1 MRLFCGG
8 FMLFNLNHIS
18 KLEAITHLMG
28 NGWMID
34 KRLLSENVKA
44 VFFINKSNRDAK
56 IMIAF
61 DGLNRW
67 VIRSYIAG
75 DKYKSHDIP
84 INKITVSIDRSIK
97 DLTCEFKNR
106 LLSNF
111 ADRYDKFI
119 REEQLKNDKKNKRNL
134 LITAINK
141 LVTTS
146 ETRNYYQYGCIGEFK
161 TSSSSGKIMENDGVF
176 SLHLEKLSEKK
187 LFEILS
193 IIYDGG
199 A

>member
-1 MRLFCGG
+1 MS
-8 FMLFNLNHIS
+8 FNLNHIS

-34 KRLLSENVKA
+34 KRLLNESVKS

-56 IMIAF
+56 ITIAF
-61 DGLNRW
+61 DGFNRW

-75 DKYKSHDIP
+75 DRYKSHDMP
-84 INKITVSIDRSIK
+84 INKITVNIDRPIK
-97 DLTCEFKNR
+97 ILAYEFKNR

-111 ADRYDKFI
+111 ADRYDNFI

-134 LITAINK
+134 LIAAINK
-141 LVTTS
+141 LVTTN

-161 TSSSSGKIMENDGVF
+161 TSISSGKIMEREGVF
-176 SLHLEKLSEKK
+176 SIHLEKLSEKK

-193 IIYDGG
+193 IIHDDGG
-199 A
+199 V